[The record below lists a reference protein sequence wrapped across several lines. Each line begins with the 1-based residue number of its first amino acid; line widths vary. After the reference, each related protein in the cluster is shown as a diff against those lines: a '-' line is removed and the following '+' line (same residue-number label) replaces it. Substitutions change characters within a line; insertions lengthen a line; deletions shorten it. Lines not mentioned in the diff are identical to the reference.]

1 MPFDTTKRQV
11 WPCCVKL
18 NPSTPVTEYYLR
30 NVNVIY
36 IFLDSPSVQMK
47 HLQRHTHKHKRR
59 TAATPHT
66 EMRITMAGPTVAH
79 KHISSHFLQ
88 NTDDV

>member
-1 MPFDTTKRQV
+1 
-11 WPCCVKL
+11 
-18 NPSTPVTEYYLR
+18 
-30 NVNVIY
+30 
-36 IFLDSPSVQMK
+36 MK

-79 KHISSHFLQ
+79 KHTSSHFLQ